1 VENGKKTIRG
11 EESKPVEGERSTGHE
26 YKLRWQKN
34 IGKGEKESNLLP
46 MRGENEKERK
56 GPHLIMQPSKFLS
69 NKKNVKLFSQ
79 KKKLF
84 KVTLPDL

>member
-1 VENGKKTIRG
+1 MENGKKTIRG

-34 IGKGEKESNLLP
+34 IGKERERVKSVAND
-46 MRGENEKERK
+46 EKERK

-69 NKKNVKLFSQ
+69 NKKSC
-79 KKKLF
+79 
-84 KVTLPDL
+84 

>member
-34 IGKGEKESNLLP
+34 IGKERERVKSVAND
-46 MRGENEKERK
+46 EKERK
-56 GPHLIMQPSKFLS
+56 GKDPISSCNRQNFCRI
-69 NKKNVKLFSQ
+69 KKVVKLFSE
-79 KKKLF
+79 KKNFLK
-84 KVTLPDL
+84 